1 MVHAALALVVMEA
14 EAGMQV
20 ASALM
25 IVVIAAAVDSPVH
38 THAVARAAVVVIV
51 D

>member
-1 MVHAALALVVMEA
+1 MEA
-14 EAGMQV
+14 EAVMQAV
-20 ASALM
+20 SVVM

-51 D
+51 DRTG